1 MSVRDMS
8 AEHTRTLMERLDRV
22 YRLCEEARGKP
33 LHISVVLLAHHKQA
47 EGVRSALESLTLN
60 GLPGGTMLDIFV
72 MVMPDENGS
81 RGAVGEIV
89 SKIQSSADQ
98 SGDRTIHVLDAER
111 PYHGI
116 HCLFPYGRTVHKGI
130 DAALELVKQTGR
142 TVNHVIVRV
151 SGDVI
156 ISDRGILAKLAH
168 PLNDPAF
175 SGVVVSSAVQD
186 SDWDKDEFPR
196 RLVIKPRMLAFK
208 ADPRQY
214 IPCEASTPSGSM
226 SAYMAPMFTEVG
238 ISRTWGGGEDGVG
251 FSLLDSRLKGIVV
264 RDAAIYHCHAG
275 RSLVEQFLS
284 FGDWLYTGPINKLN
298 HVSARRGIDQTDAY
312 EYFMTQGVLTDAS
325 RLSID
330 RLGSVFGV
338 SLAIHFLRLRH
349 SLKAS
354 AIMLGGILW
363 K

>member
-1 MSVRDMS
+1 MSVPDMS

-22 YRLCEEARGKP
+22 YRLCEDARGKP
-33 LHISVVLLAHHKQA
+33 LYISVILLAHHKQA

-60 GLPGGTMLDIFV
+60 GLPGGTMLDMFV

-81 RGAVGEIV
+81 RGAVGEVI
-89 SKIQSSADQ
+89 SKTQSGMAR
-98 SGDRTIHVLDAER
+98 SGDRTVHVFDAER
-111 PYHGI
+111 PYRGI

-130 DAALELVKQTGR
+130 DAALARVKQTER
-142 TVNHVIVRV
+142 TVNHIIVRV

-156 ISDRGILAKLAH
+156 ISDKEILAKLVV
-168 PLNDPAF
+168 PLNDPSF
-175 SGVVVSSAVQD
+175 NGVVVSSAVQD
-186 SDWDKDEFPR
+186 SDWDKDELPR
-196 RLVIKPRMLAFK
+196 RLVIKPRMRAFK
-208 ADPRQY
+208 ADSRQY

-264 RDAAIYHCHAG
+264 RDAAIYHCHAD
-275 RSLVEQFLS
+275 RRLTEQLLS

-298 HVSARRGIDQTDAY
+298 HISARRGVDQTDAY

-330 RLGSVFGV
+330 RLGRIFGV
-338 SLAIHFLRLRH
+338 SLAIHLLRFRH
-349 SLKAS
+349 SIRTS
-354 AIMLGGILW
+354 AMMLSDILR

>member
-1 MSVRDMS
+1 MPHVRHDS
-8 AEHTRTLMERLDRV
+8 LIGRLDRV

-33 LHISVVLLAHHKQA
+33 LYISVILLAHHKQA

-60 GLPGGTMLDIFV
+60 GLPGGTILDIFV
-72 MVMPDENGS
+72 MVMPDDNGS
-81 RGAVGEIV
+81 RGAVGEVI
-89 SKIQSSADQ
+89 SKTQSGMVR
-98 SGDRTIHVLDAER
+98 SGDRTVHVLDAER
-111 PYHGI
+111 PYRGI

-130 DAALELVKQTGR
+130 DAALAKVAEFTKTTGKA
-142 TVNHVIVRV
+142 VNHIIIRI
-151 SGDVI
+151 SGDAL
-156 ISDRGILAKLAH
+156 ISDKEILARLVV

-175 SGVVVSSAVQD
+175 NGVVVSSAVQD
-186 SDWDKDEFPR
+186 SDWDKDELPR

-208 ADPRQY
+208 ADSRRH

-264 RDAAIYHCHAG
+264 RDATIYHCHAD
-275 RSLVEQFLS
+275 RSLTEQLLS

-298 HVSARRGIDQTDAY
+298 RMSGRRGVDQTDAY

-330 RLGSVFGV
+330 RLGSVFGF
-338 SLAIHFLRLRH
+338 SLAIHLLRLRH
-349 SLKAS
+349 SIRTS
-354 AIMLGGILW
+354 AIMLGSILR